1 MDGNA
6 SCFILNLKVAIQLK
20 FPKIVLIET
29 MGWAFF
35 SFFHVLSLT
44 GSLLKKVVSQR
55 VQCGNEH
62 RLFSWTWS
70 ARH

>member
-20 FPKIVLIET
+20 FHKIVLMET

-35 SFFHVLSLT
+35 QFFPCFISDWQ
-44 GSLLKKVVSQR
+44 SAEKVVSQR